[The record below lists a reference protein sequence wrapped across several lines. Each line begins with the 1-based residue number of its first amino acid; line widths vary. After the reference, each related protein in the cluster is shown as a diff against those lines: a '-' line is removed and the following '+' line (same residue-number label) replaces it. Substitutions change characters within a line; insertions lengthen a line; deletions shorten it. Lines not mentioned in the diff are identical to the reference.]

1 MAASSCGACLLAFF
15 LFISTLLASVNPTLC
30 NRTTIQS
37 FSAAHDQYSHR
48 VVNTMVTA
56 KEDTAAPAMGFFH
69 HAPTPP
75 WSKPKVSWPLPKGAI
90 IVGRLVTKTTSNNPP
105 RVDNH
110 ASHAADREDT
120 AAVSPTFVNSA
131 PSNNGSGMEPTPLR
145 QQELHRAH
153 RRRHG
158 RNSGSAPKP
167 KTTRKP
173 LCSYH
178 RTASLLHD
186 RVECSGVLVLMFAGS
201 SLFVLIC
208 SLAAAGLLLRC
219 VHRKRKG
226 DVTDAAADP
235 EDDGDPGRS
244 GQAPRRPGLRR
255 RRAPAVGPRRF
266 SYSAVAAATGNF
278 AECKRIGRGGFGS
291 VYRGYLDDQDRH
303 VAVKTFS
310 SATGSPEQGRRE
322 FAAEVE
328 VMSQLRHRNV
338 VQLVGWCDDDGQQ
351 GLFIVY
357 DLVRGGSL
365 DKYLY
370 HPEILMSWTQ
380 RYNIAVGLGAAILY
394 LHTECDQCVVHGDI
408 KPSNVMLDSSGN
420 AKLGDFGLARLVDHG
435 AEPQTTQV
443 VAGTLGYIDPEFI
456 SDQKRS
462 TESDIYSFG
471 VVLLEIACGEPPAAA
486 ASGQRKK
493 EEASTLLN
501 RVRRMYGRNAVLDAA
516 DGRLG
521 GAFDERQMERVLVT
535 GLWCADRDRRGRPSI
550 AQAMEILRSA
560 GSELPVLA
568 VPAVAQPRGRG
579 EIRVLGE
586 RGYDDDSLTEKDEDG
601 STITSASTAYLSL
614 EGSQNLHDQQPAA
627 TPPAPAAD
635 DSPPFSPPPPP
646 PPQSIALPPADAT
659 GPRPPAPK
667 SKAAVAAGSAAA
679 GVTVLLVLAVWL
691 VLSPPPGGPLA
702 PHNHHPLELTP
713 PPTTTTTTAAASSD
727 YLSSAASGGSSSS
740 KSQHDKPP
748 RGQPVS
754 LPAGE
759 VLFRG
764 AFEYGELAAATNGF
778 SDSNLLGRGGFGDV
792 YVGTVDGSP
801 VAVKR
806 LRAGSQQ
813 GDPEFQAE
821 LQIISRVHHR
831 NLVSLVGYCVA
842 EAGQRLLVYE
852 FVPNLTLHHHLHGGV
867 EAVLDWP
874 IRWKIAFGAAKGLA
888 YLHEDC
894 HPRIIHRDIKA
905 ANILLDHDFNPKV
918 SDFGTAKFIPKENT
932 HIATRIVGT
941 IGYLAPEYASSGK
954 LTEKSDVFSFGV
966 LLLELITGMN
976 ASMPSDPDMEDTLV
990 GWARPL
996 LTRALELGDY
1006 DELVDPLLS
1015 GYDVD
1020 QMSRLFRCA
1029 AAAVSTSARRRPRMS
1044 QIVRHLAGDASAEEI
1059 DACGVRSS
1067 LGEAGSTDGVDTS
1080 LQFRPMRYNEI
1091 RTSRR
1096 QARAGR

>member
-1 MAASSCGACLLAFF
+1 MSDG
-15 LFISTLLASVNPTLC
+15 
-30 NRTTIQS
+30 
-37 FSAAHDQYSHR
+37 
-48 VVNTMVTA
+48 
-56 KEDTAAPAMGFFH
+56 
-69 HAPTPP
+69 
-75 WSKPKVSWPLPKGAI
+75 
-90 IVGRLVTKTTSNNPP
+90 
-105 RVDNH
+105 
-110 ASHAADREDT
+110 
-120 AAVSPTFVNSA
+120 
-131 PSNNGSGMEPTPLR
+131 
-145 QQELHRAH
+145 
-153 RRRHG
+153 
-158 RNSGSAPKP
+158 
-167 KTTRKP
+167 
-173 LCSYH
+173 
-178 RTASLLHD
+178 
-186 RVECSGVLVLMFAGS
+186 GS
-201 SLFVLIC
+201 S
-208 SLAAAGLLLRC
+208 
-219 VHRKRKG
+219 
-226 DVTDAAADP
+226 
-235 EDDGDPGRS
+235 
-244 GQAPRRPGLRR
+244 
-255 RRAPAVGPRRF
+255 
-266 SYSAVAAATGNF
+266 
-278 AECKRIGRGGFGS
+278 
-291 VYRGYLDDQDRH
+291 
-303 VAVKTFS
+303 
-310 SATGSPEQGRRE
+310 
-322 FAAEVE
+322 
-328 VMSQLRHRNV
+328 
-338 VQLVGWCDDDGQQ
+338 
-351 GLFIVY
+351 
-357 DLVRGGSL
+357 
-365 DKYLY
+365 
-370 HPEILMSWTQ
+370 
-380 RYNIAVGLGAAILY
+380 
-394 LHTECDQCVVHGDI
+394 
-408 KPSNVMLDSSGN
+408 
-420 AKLGDFGLARLVDHG
+420 
-435 AEPQTTQV
+435 
-443 VAGTLGYIDPEFI
+443 
-456 SDQKRS
+456 
-462 TESDIYSFG
+462 
-471 VVLLEIACGEPPAAA
+471 PPAPPP
-486 ASGQRKK
+486 
-493 EEASTLLN
+493 
-501 RVRRMYGRNAVLDAA
+501 D
-516 DGRLG
+516 
-521 GAFDERQMERVLVT
+521 
-535 GLWCADRDRRGRPSI
+535 
-550 AQAMEILRSA
+550 
-560 GSELPVLA
+560 
-568 VPAVAQPRGRG
+568 QP
-579 EIRVLGE
+579 
-586 RGYDDDSLTEKDEDG
+586 
-601 STITSASTAYLSL
+601 
-614 EGSQNLHDQQPAA
+614 QDQQPAA

-691 VLSPPPGGPLA
+691 VLVLRKRRAAARGDRALEATTPVVVGSGGSSQAQPPNTKNIYPPKSPPPGGPLA

-842 EAGQRLLVYE
+842 DAGQRLLVYE
-852 FVPNLTLHHHLHGGV
+852 FVPNLTLHHHLHATGGV

-918 SDFGTAKFIPKENT
+918 SDFGMAKFIPKENT